1 MEFRSVKRCKLHSE
15 SQYIYLPR
23 RAFSVC
29 LGCVEAGF
37 YIEEITDEAHEEVE
51 AQTLRRIQEKAAEQ
65 GETA

>member
-1 MEFRSVKRCKLHSE
+1 MKRCKLHSE

-37 YIEEITDEAHEEVE
+37 YIEEIADEAHEEE
-51 AQTLRRIQEKAAEQ
+51 AAQKLRIENRES